1 MITGPSR
8 GVTESGLQALS
19 GFFVL
24 SARVCG
30 SPLEPRGSKRDEDG
44 MTVNKPPLEPKEAR
58 ALEEFV
64 QRVRK
69 RLGENLVALKLFGSK
84 AAGRG
89 EPDSDIDV
97 LVTVN
102 GAGAAVED
110 QVLDVAFEVNVAHE
124 VYISPRVIARA
135 TLEDPV
141 WRLTPFLQAVEREGV
156 PL

>member
-1 MITGPSR
+1 
-8 GVTESGLQALS
+8 
-19 GFFVL
+19 
-24 SARVCG
+24 
-30 SPLEPRGSKRDEDG
+30 
-44 MTVNKPPLEPKEAR
+44 MTVNKPLLEPREAR

-64 QRVRK
+64 RRVRE

-84 AAGRG
+84 AASRG

-97 LVTVN
+97 LVEVN
-102 GAGAAVED
+102 GAGTAVED
-110 QVLDVAFEVNVAHE
+110 QVLDLAFEVNVAHE
-124 VYISPRVIARA
+124 VYISPRVVAKA